1 MESILNEILLE
12 ENRLLLEQFEEIRRQ
27 VANLPRQIME
37 MQESSSNRR
46 KEHVDYMWRQEPQ
59 FFYSPPPSHQP
70 PKLDRDTE
78 LEETFIQFME
88 ISNQKNTEASINNL
102 EIQMGLL
109 AEQRA
114 YWRNEKLIANNEDG
128 VDGEEEEQ
136 SEKIDYVQKENEKE
150 ADDEV
155 TPEISIDHRNTGMDS
170 CVEHVDFVFG
180 DQLDNYAPPS
190 SSHIS
195 SFIVNMQK
203 KSVHIFVHNNQF
215 ICEFDVIKRVANE
228 LGWSEKKKK
237 NKAFLLTWKGF
248 ERKLDEKQVKRP
260 KKRKGLYYN
269 PCLWSP

>member
-12 ENRLLLEQFEEIRRQ
+12 ENRFLLEQFEEIRRQ
-27 VANLPRQIME
+27 VVNLPRQIME

-46 KEHVDYMWRQEPQ
+46 EEHVDYMWRQEPQ

-70 PKLDRDTE
+70 PEQDRATE
-78 LEETFIQFME
+78 LEESLIQFIDMSME
-88 ISNQKNTEASINNL
+88 NQRNTEASINNL

-109 AEQRA
+109 AEQMA

-136 SEKIDYVQKENEKE
+136 SEKIDSVQKENEKE

-155 TPEISIDHRNTGMDS
+155 TPEISIDHQNTGMDY

-180 DQLDNYAPPS
+180 DQLDNRAPPS
-190 SSHIS
+190 SSHVS
-195 SFIVNMQK
+195 SFIVNLQK
-203 KSVHIFVHNNQF
+203 KSVYIFVHTNQF

-228 LGWSEKKKK
+228 LGWSDKRKK

-248 ERKLDEKQVKRP
+248 ERK
-260 KKRKGLYYN
+260 
-269 PCLWSP
+269 